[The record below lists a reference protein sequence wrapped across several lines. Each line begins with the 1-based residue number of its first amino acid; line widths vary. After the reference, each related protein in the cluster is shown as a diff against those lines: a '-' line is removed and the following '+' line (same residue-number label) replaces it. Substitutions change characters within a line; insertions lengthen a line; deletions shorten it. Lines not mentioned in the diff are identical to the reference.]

1 MRSLIVAIAS
11 ALLLAV
17 VVTEFIQRLWPSS
30 YLALLIT
37 TAIALLINGIFNQR
51 VAAKPAVANAGNRA
65 SQDNRGNKRGNNR
78 DNSKDNAERDN
89 ARNSARKNERNKE
102 RNSERNSERGN
113 APRKK
118 PSADAAAPAAASV
131 PSGPREQGE
140 VKWFNRSKGFGF
152 IIRESGDEIF
162 VHQRSI
168 RGADDAR
175 SRPVLRDGEAVEF
188 VVTEHD
194 KGLQAED
201 VVATDRS

>member
-1 MRSLIVAIAS
+1 MRNLIVAIAS

-17 VVTEFIQRLWPSS
+17 VVTEFVQRLWPSS
-30 YLALLIT
+30 YLALLII

-51 VAAKPAVANAGNRA
+51 MAGKPAAAANPGNRA
-65 SQDNRGNKRGNNR
+65 NRNQRNRNSNNNSNNSESRKKPANNDRGNNSGN
-78 DNSKDNAERDN
+78 NSNA
-89 ARNSARKNERNKE
+89 AV
-102 RNSERNSERGN
+102 
-113 APRKK
+113 
-118 PSADAAAPAAASV
+118 APAAASA
-131 PSGPREQGE
+131 PTGPREHGE

>member
-1 MRSLIVAIAS
+1 MRSLIVAVAS

-17 VVTEFIQRLWPSS
+17 VVTEFVQRLWPSS
-30 YLALLIT
+30 YLALLII

-51 VAAKPAVANAGNRA
+51 MAGKPAAAADPGNRA
-65 SQDNRGNKRGNNR
+65 NRNQRKDRNNDSRKKSANNDRANTR
-78 DNSKDNAERDN
+78 DNKNNAT
-89 ARNSARKNERNKE
+89 S
-102 RNSERNSERGN
+102 
-113 APRKK
+113 
-118 PSADAAAPAAASV
+118 AAPAAASA
-131 PSGPREQGE
+131 PSGPREHGE

-201 VVATDRS
+201 VVATDRN

>member
-1 MRSLIVAIAS
+1 MRSLIVAVAS

-17 VVTEFIQRLWPSS
+17 VVTEFVQRLWPSS
-30 YLALLIT
+30 YLALLII

-51 VAAKPAVANAGNRA
+51 MAGKP
-65 SQDNRGNKRGNNR
+65 
-78 DNSKDNAERDN
+78 
-89 ARNSARKNERNKE
+89 
-102 RNSERNSERGN
+102 
-113 APRKK
+113 
-118 PSADAAAPAAASV
+118 AAAPAANPGNKANRNQRNDRNNETRKKPANNDRGNTRDNKSNATSAAPAASSV
-131 PSGPREQGE
+131 PSGPREHGE

-201 VVATDRS
+201 VVATDRN

>member
-30 YLALLIT
+30 YMALLIT
-37 TAIALLINGIFNQR
+37 TAIALLVNGIFNQR
-51 VAAKPAVANAGNRA
+51 VAGKTSPAPTPNQ
-65 SQDNRGNKRGNNR
+65 SKRT
-78 DNSKDNAERDN
+78 NAERGGQG
-89 ARNSARKNERNKE
+89 KE
-102 RNSERNSERGN
+102 RNRNRNNDGRNSDG
-113 APRKK
+113 RKK
-118 PSADAAAPAAASV
+118 PASAERSPKPAAAPANV

-168 RGADDAR
+168 RGADDSR

-188 VVTEHD
+188 VVTEHE

-201 VVATDRS
+201 VVATGRS

>member
-1 MRSLIVAIAS
+1 MRSLIVALAS

-17 VVTEFIQRLWPSS
+17 IVTEFVQRLWPSS
-30 YLALLIT
+30 YLALLII
-37 TAIALLINGIFNQR
+37 TAIALLVNGLFNQR
-51 VAAKPAVANAGNRA
+51 MAGKPAAAAASNRNRSGRERA
-65 SQDNRGNKRGNNR
+65 DNRGNDRN
-78 DNSKDNAERDN
+78 KD
-89 ARNSARKNERNKE
+89 RNNERS
-102 RNSERNSERGN
+102 NSS
-113 APRKK
+113 RKK
-118 PSADAAAPAAASV
+118 SGNSDRSNATGGKSKVSNVAAPSAASV
-131 PSGPREQGE
+131 PTGPREHGE

-152 IIRESGDEIF
+152 IIRETGDEIF

>member
-1 MRSLIVAIAS
+1 MRSLIVAVAS

-17 VVTEFIQRLWPSS
+17 VVTEFTQRLWPSS

-37 TAIALLINGIFNQR
+37 TAIALFVNGIFNQR
-51 VAAKPAVANAGNRA
+51 VAAKPAAATAASAGNRA
-65 SQDNRGNKRGNNR
+65 NRNNRGNTEGN
-78 DNSKDNAERDN
+78 AGRDN
-89 ARNSARKNERNKE
+89 AHNKPRNNDRNND
-102 RNSERNSERGN
+102 RNN

-118 PSADAAAPAAASV
+118 SSDRGNAAGVGAAASAAAAPAAASA
-131 PSGPREQGE
+131 PTGPRETGE

-152 IIRESGDEIF
+152 IIRETGDEIF

>member
-1 MRSLIVAIAS
+1 MRSLIVAVAS

-17 VVTEFIQRLWPSS
+17 VVTEFTQRLWPSS

-37 TAIALLINGIFNQR
+37 TAIALFVNGIFNQR
-51 VAAKPAVANAGNRA
+51 VAAKPAAAPAASAGNRA
-65 SQDNRGNKRGNNR
+65 NRNNRGNAEGN
-78 DNSKDNAERDN
+78 AGRDN
-89 ARNSARKNERNKE
+89 ARNKPRNND
-102 RNSERNSERGN
+102 RNNDRNN
-113 APRKK
+113 AQRKK
-118 PSADAAAPAAASV
+118 TNDRGKAAGAAASAAAKPAAAAPT
-131 PSGPREQGE
+131 GPREKGE

-152 IIRESGDEIF
+152 IIRETGDEIF

>member
-17 VVTEFIQRLWPSS
+17 IVTEFTQRLWPES

-37 TAIALLINGIFNQR
+37 AAIALFVNGIFNQR
-51 VAAKPAVANAGNRA
+51 VAGKPAATPAASTGNRAGRNNQRNAEGNAGRDNAGNKPR
-65 SQDNRGNKRGNNR
+65 NN
-78 DNSKDNAERDN
+78 D
-89 ARNSARKNERNKE
+89 RNNDRN
-102 RNSERNSERGN
+102 N

-118 PSADAAAPAAASV
+118 SNDRGSAAAAPAAASA
-131 PSGPREQGE
+131 PTGPREKGE

-152 IIRESGDEIF
+152 IIRETGDEIF